1 MCYLVPGGLF
11 MDCID
16 VTHGMTQ
23 CVNGELKDIWKLFI
37 FCLLDNDLQLDLWV
51 HGQEYYKDFK

>member
-1 MCYLVPGGLF
+1 VPGGLF